1 MSVVL
6 AAWRRYLVRRRY
18 APETVW
24 ARVSL
29 ARRWTAAVPHWR
41 TADYRELEA
50 WIDQMGVSARSARNA
65 VSHLRAFYRWAMR
78 EGYTDNDPTALVETP
93 RLPRLLPR
101 PAADDAIGEVLAA
114 ATPELAAMIG
124 LMAGGGLRCC
134 EVARLNWADVN
145 LEQSAVIVRG
155 KGSRERRIE
164 LGDDVVRRLAAL
176 NTYDGAV
183 FVTVTGRRYTPARVS
198 QTVCG
203 AFRAAGYGIV
213 AHQLRHRA
221 ATECLQRAG
230 GDLEAVRDFL
240 GHASVATT
248 EGYAAVIPG
257 RAAAA
262 SRAIRLPA

>member
-1 MSVVL
+1 ME
-6 AAWRRYLVRRRY
+6 AWRRYLVHRRY

-41 TADYRELEA
+41 DTDYRELEA
-50 WIDQMGVSARSARNA
+50 WVDGLEISARSARNV

-78 EGYTDNDPTALVETP
+78 EGYTTNDPTALVETP

-101 PAADDAIGEVLAA
+101 PASDDAIAEVLAA
-114 ATPELAAMIG
+114 AGPELAAMIG

-134 EVARLNWADVN
+134 EVARLDWDDVA
-145 LEQSAVIVRG
+145 LGKATVIVRG
-155 KGSRERRIE
+155 KGSRERQVE
-164 LGDDVVRRLAAL
+164 LGPDVVRRLAAL
-176 NTYDGAV
+176 DTFGGPV

-221 ATECLQRAG
+221 ATECLQRAD

-262 SRAIRLPA
+262 SRSIRLPA